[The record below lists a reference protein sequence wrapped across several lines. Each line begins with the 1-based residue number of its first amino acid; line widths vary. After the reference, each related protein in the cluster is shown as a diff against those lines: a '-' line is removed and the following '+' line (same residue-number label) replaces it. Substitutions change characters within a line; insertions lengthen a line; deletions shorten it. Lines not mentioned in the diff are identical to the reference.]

1 MDRAAL
7 DVALAL
13 KIPCGGWCPNGRL
26 AEDGPLDPK
35 YPLKETP
42 DSTYSQRTEWNVR
55 DSDGTLILYRND
67 LSGGTSLTVELA
79 TQYRKPH
86 LILDLSQHPLP
97 TTFLKWSQ
105 KKQIKIL
112 NVAGPRESGAL
123 NIHNQASIFLRTAFS
138 LI

>member
-1 MDRAAL
+1 M
-7 DVALAL
+7 
-13 KIPCGGWCPNGRL
+13 

-123 NIHNQASIFLRTAFS
+123 NIHNQASIFLRTAFL